1 MYVDGPFVVVNVIT
15 DVPFVPAWFVGFVV
29 IVELIVRLQG
39 TTVDVGVGVGVAVC
53 VAVGVGV
60 LVAVG
65 VGLGVGHKMG
75 GRAGFSKRY
84 DHGFLNQD

>member
-39 TTVDVGVGVGVAVC
+39 ATVAVGVGGGVEVLLGVGVGVGVLLGVGVGVFVGVGVGVAV
-53 VAVGVGV
+53 G
-60 LVAVG
+60 
-65 VGLGVGHKMG
+65 
-75 GRAGFSKRY
+75 AGMP
-84 DHGFLNQD
+84 FLS